1 MQIELISSET
11 LSRPYILVIRVE
23 NGCQIRDLF
32 VALING
38 QPWRVARTGIRV
50 IGVNLTQILVKGSE
64 NLFELA
70 GFSSYRGSS
79 YPGKN
84 D

>member
-23 NGCQIRDLF
+23 NGYQIRDLF